1 MLQRL
6 NVVVVEVEEKTS
18 PKTGKGYKVANVSYR
33 KDSDSKMQSKMVMSF
48 GKTEKAFLSL
58 VSNGKGSYDVE
69 MEKNDAG
76 YWDWLTAVPATGEA
90 PKAPVQSSGGGSAT
104 FTDKQAPAKGNWETT
119 EERAVKQRYIV
130 RQSSLSN
137 AIEYLN
143 VTGNKKA
150 SIDDVIDVASKLENF
165 VFEGPA
171 ASLTSQPQ
179 STDTD
184 DINY

>member
-6 NVVVVEVEEKTS
+6 NVVVVEVEEKT
-18 PKTGKGYKVANVSYR
+18 GKKDKPYKVANVSYR
-33 KDSDSKMQSKMVMSF
+33 KDGDPKMQSKMVVSF

-76 YWDWLTAVPATGEA
+76 YWDWLSATPAKGEA
-90 PKAPVQSSGGGSAT
+90 PKPQQSSGAAT

-137 AIEYLN
+137 AIEYFN

-179 STDTD
+179 GTDTD